1 MFIKTEHL
9 HLTYIF
15 PINVV
20 IRALN
25 SQSRSTGL
33 ETAGRLQGQLIL
45 SSFRDW
51 LNEYQKLLEGWVV
64 KSKLSARSGS
74 VALKLM
80 NPIHKEGL

>member
-15 PINVV
+15 PINIV

-45 SSFRDW
+45 SSFRD
-51 LNEYQKLLEGWVV
+51 
-64 KSKLSARSGS
+64 
-74 VALKLM
+74 
-80 NPIHKEGL
+80 